1 MDNIYE
7 ETRKRI
13 SRHIGKNSLSDKEI
27 IEFLSE
33 EIKSYRRS
41 IENKDRIIK
50 ELSNRT
56 IESKEELLETCSID
70 QVEECIVT
78 RWYED
83 GVLMKEE
90 IKPYK
95 QTESTCPPIP

>member
-7 ETRKRI
+7 ETRKRV

-41 IENKDRIIK
+41 IENKNRIIDGLTK
-50 ELSNRT
+50 LTNKD
-56 IESKEELLETCSID
+56 IESKEQLLETYDEQC
-70 QVEECIVT
+70 VVT

-83 GVLMKEE
+83 GMLMKEE
-90 IKPYK
+90 IKPL
-95 QTESTCPPIP
+95 

>member
-7 ETRKRI
+7 ETRKRV

-41 IENKDRIIK
+41 IENKDRIINGLTK
-50 ELSNRT
+50 LTNKD
-56 IESKEELLETCSID
+56 IESKEELLETYDEQC
-70 QVEECIVT
+70 VVT

-83 GVLMKEE
+83 GMLMKEE
-90 IKPYK
+90 IKPLK
-95 QTESTCPPIP
+95 

>member
-7 ETRKRI
+7 ETRKRV

-33 EIKSYRRS
+33 EIKSYRTS
-41 IENKDRIIK
+41 IENKNRIIDGLTK
-50 ELSNRT
+50 LTNKD
-56 IESKEELLETCSID
+56 IESKEELLETYDEQC
-70 QVEECIVT
+70 VVT

-83 GVLMKEE
+83 GMLMKEE
-90 IKPYK
+90 IKPLK
-95 QTESTCPPIP
+95 

>member
-41 IENKDRIIK
+41 IENKNRIIDGLTK
-50 ELSNRT
+50 LTNKD
-56 IESKEELLETCSID
+56 IESKEELLETYDEQC
-70 QVEECIVT
+70 VVT

-83 GVLMKEE
+83 GMLMKEE
-90 IKPYK
+90 IKPLK
-95 QTESTCPPIP
+95 

>member
-7 ETRKRI
+7 ETRKRV

-41 IENKDRIIK
+41 IENKNRIIDGLTK
-50 ELSNRT
+50 LTNKD
-56 IESKEELLETCSID
+56 IESKEQLLETYDEQC
-70 QVEECIVT
+70 VVT
-78 RWYED
+78 KWYED
-83 GVLMKEE
+83 GMLMKEE
-90 IKPYK
+90 IKPL
-95 QTESTCPPIP
+95 

>member
-7 ETRKRI
+7 ETRKRV

-41 IENKDRIIK
+41 IENKNRIIDGLTK
-50 ELSNRT
+50 LTNKD
-56 IESKEELLETCSID
+56 IESKEELLETYDEQC
-70 QVEECIVT
+70 VVT

-83 GVLMKEE
+83 GMLMKEE
-90 IKPYK
+90 IKPLK
-95 QTESTCPPIP
+95 

>member
-41 IENKDRIIK
+41 IENKNRIIDGLTK
-50 ELSNRT
+50 LANKD
-56 IESKEELLETCSID
+56 IESKEELLETYDEQC
-70 QVEECIVT
+70 VVT

-83 GVLMKEE
+83 GMLMKEE
-90 IKPYK
+90 TKPLK
-95 QTESTCPPIP
+95 